1 MLPSTSRPT
10 PELRTKTEAILI
22 QRYQSKPLIHP
33 VGSAMPL
40 ASCRKTGKSKKCSRR
55 VRCWLQV
62 FEMPTYIQV
71 IFLLETRNQ

>member
-40 ASCRKTGKSKKCSRR
+40 ASCRKTGKSEKCLPQSAVLVAS
-55 VRCWLQV
+55 VRDADLCPSD
-62 FEMPTYIQV
+62 FSS
-71 IFLLETRNQ
+71 ETRNQ